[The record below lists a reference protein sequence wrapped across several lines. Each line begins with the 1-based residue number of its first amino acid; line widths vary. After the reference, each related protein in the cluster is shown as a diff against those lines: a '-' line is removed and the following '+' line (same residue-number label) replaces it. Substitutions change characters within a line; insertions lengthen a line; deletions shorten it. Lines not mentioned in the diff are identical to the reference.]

1 MKKVILLVWFMPML
15 AYGQIVENFENG
27 NLTGWRQY
35 PDGRWKADTSESISG
50 RYSLHH
56 DFDNQDSGTDEAA
69 MPIDSLHPSEGAV
82 KWSFSLRHGYDPSSS
97 NCWSLFL
104 MSDGDSSTV
113 FRDGS
118 TSGFAVGV
126 NLTGTDDTLRLWK
139 FDGSTITS
147 VVKSSLNWQ
156 TGIGTTEAAKVI
168 VARETDGRW
177 SISVYRAT
185 GELLSTATGRDSE
198 LFPCRWL
205 KLRYRYS
212 STKDRL
218 LWFDDLLID
227 GVFHKDTT
235 LTSVPA
241 TAGTGDVEI
250 SEIMADPEPVVN
262 LPAEEYIEIT
272 NRTKN
277 SFDLKNWK
285 ISSGDQDYPFP
296 DALLDPEEIMIIC
309 SIQDT
314 SKFSVYGKVT
324 GLKQYPALTD
334 NGKMLMLYD
343 SGDKLIHGVEYSSL
357 WYRDEMKS
365 KGGWSLEMID
375 TGYPFFFSENWTA
388 SRSRSGGTPG
398 KRNSVAGD
406 NPDNSFSGYLN
417 VFPEDSAN
425 ITITSPEPLFG
436 LISVADSIDIEG
448 KSLQAIAVD
457 DPLFRQFRI
466 KLNDP
471 LPQRKICQL
480 NIRGRVRDFPGN
492 ILQKDNYSFGIPE
505 PAVPGDILFNEL
517 LFNPLPGD
525 PDYIEIYNAS
535 DKVIDA
541 SRLEIVSV
549 NDDSGDTSLIYSISD
564 EHRCFLPHTYY
575 ALTTDK
581 TRVADR
587 YFSSDTEC
595 LFEIG
600 SLPSMPDDRGHL
612 ILFCRELVKIDE
624 IAYSEKMQSSL
635 LSGNEGVAL
644 ERISQKNEP
653 VPEGNWHSASESSG
667 WGTPGARNSVSC
679 EMPSARDQVTLSSTR
694 ISPDDDGIEDF
705 LKINFNLNGISN
717 IISVTIFDE
726 SGNYVR
732 KVAGNLYAGREASL
746 TWDGTA
752 DDGSPV
758 GTGIYIVYITLFDE
772 SGKTQKWKRVCTVI
786 RR

>member
-1 MKKVILLVWFMPML
+1 MKKVILLVSFMPML
-15 AYGQIVENFENG
+15 AYGQIVENFEKG

-56 DFDNQDSGTDEAA
+56 YFDNQDSGKDEAA
-69 MPIDSLHPSEGAV
+69 MLTDSLHPSEGTV
-82 KWSFSLRHGYDPSSS
+82 KWSFSVRHGYDPSSS
-97 NCWSLFL
+97 NSWSLFL

-139 FDGSTITS
+139 VDGSTVTS
-147 VVKSSLNWQ
+147 VVNTSLNWQ
-156 TGIGTTEAAKVI
+156 TGIGTTGTARII
-168 VARETDGRW
+168 VVRETDGRW
-177 SISVYRAT
+177 TVSVCRPA
-185 GELLSTATGRDSE
+185 GELLSTSTGRDSE
-198 LFPCRWL
+198 LFACRWL
-205 KLRYRYS
+205 KLSYRYS

-235 LTSVPA
+235 LTSDSE
-241 TAGTGDVEI
+241 TARTGDVAF
-250 SEIMADPEPVVN
+250 SEIMADPEPDVN
-262 LPAEEYIEIT
+262 LPEDEYIEIT
-272 NRTKN
+272 NRTEN
-277 SFDLKNWK
+277 SFNLKNWR
-285 ISSGDQDYPFP
+285 ISSGETNYLFP
-296 DALLDPEEIMIIC
+296 DSRLGPEEIMIIC

-314 SKFSVYGKVT
+314 AKFSVYGRVT
-324 GLKQYPALTD
+324 GLKQFPALTD
-334 NGKMLMLYD
+334 NGKMLLLYD
-343 SGDKLIHGVEYSSL
+343 SGDGLIHGVEYSSL

-375 TGYPFFFSENWTA
+375 AGYPFYFSENWTA
-388 SRSRSGGTPG
+388 SRSRTGGTPG
-398 KRNSVAGD
+398 KRNSVAGM
-406 NPDNSFSGYLN
+406 NPDNSFSGSLN
-417 VFPEDSAN
+417 VFPEDS
-425 ITITSPEPLFG
+425 TIIIVTSPEPLFG
-436 LISVADSIDIEG
+436 LLSVADSIDIEG
-448 KSLQAIAVD
+448 KSLAAMTLA

-466 KLNDP
+466 KLKDP
-471 LPQRKICQL
+471 LPRGKICQL
-480 NIRGRVRDFPGN
+480 KIKDKVRDFPGN

-505 PAVPGDILFNEL
+505 PASPGDILFTEL

-525 PDYIEIYNAS
+525 PDYIEVFNAS
-535 DKVIDA
+535 DKIIDA

-549 NDDSGDTSLIYSISD
+549 NDDTGDTSLIYSISD
-564 EHRCFLPHTYY
+564 VKRCFLPHTYF
-575 ALTTDK
+575 AITTDR
-581 TRVADR
+581 TRVAER

-595 LFEIG
+595 LFEIS

-612 ILFCRELVKIDE
+612 ILFSRELVKIDE

-644 ERISQKNEP
+644 ERINQNNEP
-653 VPEGNWHSASESSG
+653 AWEGNWHSASESSG
-667 WGTPGARNSVSC
+667 WGTPGARNSVSY
-679 EMPSARDQVTLSSTR
+679 ETPATKDLLTLSSSR
-694 ISPDDDGIEDF
+694 ISPDDDGFEDF
-705 LKINFNLNGISN
+705 LIINFNLNGISN

-726 SGNYVR
+726 SGTWVR
-732 KVAGNLYAGREASL
+732 KVAENLYAGREASL

-752 DDGSPV
+752 DDGSLV
-758 GTGIYIVYITLFDE
+758 STGIYIVYITLFDE